1 MQLFLV
7 LQITESKC
15 VCVCVCAECVPVC
28 ASGGRGQWSRQGA
41 EPVIFNFLSHSKRL
55 SLSFDKEIHGD
66 QNAQLAYLSVD
77 DIALPISVKMLQ
89 ANWLPDLAS
98 SNPTTVSERYCRI
111 QLPILHQCPVTSC
124 CLTPACGTARTYND
138 HRAIFED
145 KTHLRQL
152 E

>member
-1 MQLFLV
+1 M
-7 LQITESKC
+7 C

-28 ASGGRGQWSRQGA
+28 ASGGVGGVDK
-41 EPVIFNFLSHSKRL
+41 EL
-55 SLSFDKEIHGD
+55 SLSFLISCLIRSACLCHLIKRFPGKDLQSFVVISD